1 MSNCRRCLATMSEE
15 AAEES
20 FAEIER
26 HLRAQKVKREML
38 KKLARNRGP
47 LCAQCV
53 PLWAKEFISK

>member
-1 MSNCRRCLATMSEE
+1 MPNCRRCLAAMPDES
-15 AAEES
+15 AEES

-26 HLRAQKVKREML
+26 LLRAQKVKREMI

-53 PLWAKEFISK
+53 PLWAREFIWK